1 MTFYINKLPASG
13 CCNLSTPVNNNT
25 TAIPSLYLTSN
36 ASSSAIIECI
46 KLAHGRRDIKWFC
59 WRETDEEKLK
69 KITLP
74 TPESEQTLLS
84 MI

>member
-1 MTFYINKLPASG
+1 MGDGI
-13 CCNLSTPVNNNT
+13 
-25 TAIPSLYLTSN
+25 SN
-36 ASSSAIIECI
+36 
-46 KLAHGRRDIKWFC
+46 GFC
-59 WRETDEEKLK
+59 WNDWRETDEEKLK